1 MKHLTQG
8 ELLDLAEGSGLT
20 AVAFRHVQSCAAC
33 REEAADIAA
42 MLDEVRHVD
51 LPEPS
56 PMFWDLLSARVR
68 EEIAAEPATPV
79 ADPAGWRWTV
89 LAPFAGLAL
98 LVLALLATLVPSRDL
113 ADTASPRLALD
124 AGADPAWEMIAEL
137 VGPLDADTA
146 REAGIVA
153 GPGAADEAVLL
164 MSGAEREELVRLLRD
179 ELEQPGG

>member
-1 MKHLTQG
+1 MKHLTHG
-8 ELLDLAEGSGLT
+8 ELLDLAEGTDLT
-20 AVAFRHVQSCAAC
+20 AAAFRHLQACTVC
-33 REEAADIAA
+33 REEATAIAA
-42 MLDEVRHVD
+42 MLGEVRRVD

-68 EEIAAEPATPV
+68 REIAAEPAAPM
-79 ADPAGWRWTV
+79 ADSAGWRWTV

-98 LVLALLATLVPSRDL
+98 LVLALLATVVPTGDL
-113 ADTASPRLALD
+113 ADAPVPRVALD